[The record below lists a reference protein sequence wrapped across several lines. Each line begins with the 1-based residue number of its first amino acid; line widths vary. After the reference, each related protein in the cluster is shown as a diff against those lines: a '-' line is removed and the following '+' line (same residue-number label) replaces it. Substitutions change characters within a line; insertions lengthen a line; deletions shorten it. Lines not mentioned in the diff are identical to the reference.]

1 MDMVKQLLEN
11 NRRYAKSFRLGG
23 LPIAPAKKLA
33 VVACMDARLDV
44 QDMLG
49 LRAGDAHIIRNAG
62 GLVTDDALRS
72 LILSAHL
79 LGTRMV
85 FVIEHTDCGMV
96 RFTDEELRQ
105 RLQQSTGFDAGSLQ
119 FFTFRNLEENVV
131 EQLRRL
137 RESPFLPREM
147 EARGFIY
154 DVRTGR
160 LSEVKQ

>member
-1 MDMVKQLLEN
+1 MKLVEQLLEN
-11 NRRYAKSFRLGG
+11 NRRYAESFSLGE

-44 QDMLG
+44 QQMLG
-49 LRAGDAHIIRNAG
+49 LRPGDAHIIRNAG

-79 LGTRMV
+79 LGTRTV
-85 FVIEHTDCGMV
+85 FVIEHTDCGML
-96 RFTDEELRQ
+96 RFTDDELRQ
-105 RLQQSTGFDAGSLQ
+105 RLQQSTGHDAGSLQ
-119 FFTFRNLEENVV
+119 FFTFRNLEENVA
-131 EQLRRL
+131 EQLRRI

-154 DVRTGR
+154 DVGTGR